1 MVVKITVAVRWF
13 VLILLVVLAGFSLSF
28 FVLYRAGT
36 GIINLPDVVDSTGYH
51 QTVEDNVYGYDTW
64 YSSFLPGFALMLG
77 AFDLQEFE
85 SSGDKDVMAFL
96 FTIFQF
102 FVNIVMLNLLIA
114 IMGDKYAVVQ
124 ESGDQQY
131 LYAKAQ
137 IILEYETRLTRE
149 YEWLCCNKHSYGVRG
164 KNAFR
169 SNKTNFPTWLQLLE
183 VKKDDLVSEEM
194 S

>member
-51 QTVEDNVYGYDTW
+51 QTVEDNVYGYGTW

-77 AFDLQEFE
+77 DFDLQEFE
-85 SSGDKDVMAFL
+85 SSGDKDAMAFL

-114 IMGDKYAVVQ
+114 IMGDQYDIVQ
-124 ESGDQQY
+124 ESGHEQY

-137 IILEYETRLTRE
+137 IILEVRV
-149 YEWLCCNKHSYGVRG
+149 GVRG
-164 KNAFR
+164 QRDHLCFGCIGCR
-169 SNKTNFPTWLQLLE
+169 R
-183 VKKDDLVSEEM
+183 
-194 S
+194 